1 MYLAK
6 LEIFGFK
13 SFAQKTSIGFSE
25 GVTSIVGPNGCGKT
39 NIVDAI
45 RWCLGE
51 QKSSALRSDKME
63 NVIFNG
69 TTNRKPMGMAEVSL
83 TIENTKGIL
92 PTEYTDITITRRIFR
107 SGESEYLLNK
117 NLCRLKDIVNLFMD
131 TGIGANA
138 YSVIE
143 LKMVETILSNKAE
156 ERRTMFEEAAAVNKY
171 KLRRRLALRKLD
183 EVKIDLTRVND
194 IVSEVSKK
202 VNSLERQAKKADR
215 YNHLSTALRE
225 KELDLAEREMCLFSI
240 KTVEANKLREENQQR
255 KNQLESNIAKSTNKL
270 ESFKNTLAAAESKL
284 KQKRDEVADYTE
296 KAYNI
301 KNIISISNE
310 RINSLLANIDR
321 YIKELDELK
330 TQLEETAKSI
340 ESKNLE
346 IEETRTNSRLKQV
359 EQQLIVGKAKEYKE
373 NLDEKREELKVHSN
387 AVVTK
392 LKELSDQENLLSNS
406 QQALNNKN
414 EEITG
419 LNNKILELTNDVAK
433 TVGFIENLT
442 GERDS
447 AAKKL
452 QEAESNYTK
461 KLIEKE
467 ELESE
472 LNKLRESELELKARV
487 NGLDDKII
495 FVQNLVDNLEGVS
508 KGTKFLFENNEWADN
523 EIVLMANVGNTD
535 ENYRLAVEAAL
546 RNNLNNILVLSL
558 TDLKEGIKYLKE
570 NDLGRASFYMLNK
583 DNSDKKKFSG
593 KIIEFFNNCIRKKIE
608 TSDGFV
614 SWTLPLIKTDER
626 WSRFFNKILKQS
638 AVVNNLETAVQ
649 LSLKHPGFS
658 FTTLSGDYADSL
670 GIIESGTPPKVD
682 DSLFGK
688 KQLIAELKDELP
700 EKKKE
705 LKELSVKIKMHEEKI
720 NQIDLR
726 LLSEE
731 GKMLVNDLANIE
743 KQVAQF
749 EFEKSRADDEI
760 ENTHSLIK
768 ELAASAN
775 KIDNKRAE
783 LSDKLEKLYGEKSE
797 DDLLKMQLEEEFNKY
812 EEEHN
817 STISKSNVLNLE
829 LERYLGEIKSLENSI
844 NQAENNIKTIKNT
857 ISKREI
863 NIQSAH
869 DEISTVK
876 ITAEEKELDYK
887 ELENKKDE
895 LRKEKIEIESDY
907 NNLKEEITTLEK
919 EQRKNINDK
928 EVVLDSIRDSDI
940 KLNEIKI
947 KKENLIEQID
957 ENYSLTIE
965 QKSFDDLDS
974 FKFSET
980 REEVHNLKV
989 KIRNL
994 GPINLLAY
1002 SEFEEERSRMEFL
1015 IKQRDDLV
1023 ESEKDIVKTIDEIN
1037 NTAQAQF
1044 LETFNSIR
1052 ENFIKVFRILFDP
1065 GDEVDLQLE
1074 KDADPLEAKIE
1085 ITAKPKGKKPTSIEL
1100 LSGGEKTLTAIAL
1113 LFAIYLVKPSPFCI
1127 LDEIDAPLDDANVDR
1142 FTNILRDFSKETQ
1155 FIVVTHNKRTME
1167 SAKTLYGVTMQE
1179 EGISKL
1185 VSVQFNEDLVA

>member
-1 MYLAK
+1 M
-6 LEIFGFK
+6 EIFGFK
-13 SFAQKTSIGFSE
+13 SFAQKTTIDFSE

-69 TTNRKPMGMAEVSL
+69 TTNRKPMGMSEVSL

-156 ERRTMFEEAAAVNKY
+156 ERRTMFEEAAGVNKY

-183 EVKIDLTRVND
+183 EVKSDLIRVND

-202 VNSLERQAKKADR
+202 VSSLERQAKKADR
-215 YNHLSTALRE
+215 YNNLSITLRE
-225 KELDLAEREMCLFSI
+225 NELDLAEREMYLFSI
-240 KTVEANKLREENQQR
+240 QTAKSNKLREENQQS
-255 KNQLESNIAKSTNKL
+255 KNQLESNIAKSTDEL
-270 ESFKNTLAAAESKL
+270 ESFKNDLGSAEIKL

-296 KAYNI
+296 KAYNV

-310 RINSLLANIDR
+310 RINSLLANSDR
-321 YIKELDELK
+321 YTKELGELK

-346 IEETRTNSRLKQV
+346 IEQTRENSRLKQV
-359 EQQLIVGKAKEYKE
+359 EQQLIVEKVKE
-373 NLDEKREELKVHSN
+373 NKEHLEEKREKLKAHSDL
-387 AVVTK
+387 AVTK
-392 LKELSDQENLLSNS
+392 LKELSNQENLLSNT
-406 QQALNNKN
+406 QHALNAKN
-414 EEITG
+414 EEITR
-419 LNNKILELTNDVAK
+419 LNNKILQLTNDVAK
-433 TVGFIENLT
+433 TVGFVENLT
-442 GERDS
+442 EERDS

-452 QEAESNYTK
+452 EEAESNYTK

-467 ELESE
+467 ELESG
-472 LNKLRESELELKARV
+472 LTKLRESELELKALI
-487 NGLDDKII
+487 NGLEDKII
-495 FVQNLVDNLEGVS
+495 FIQNLVENLEGVS
-508 KGTKFLFENNEWADN
+508 KGTKFLFENNDWAKN
-523 EIVLMANVGNTD
+523 EIALLANVGNTN
-535 ENYRLAVEAAL
+535 ENHHLAVEAAL
-546 RNNLNNILVLSL
+546 RNNLNNILVFSI
-558 TDLKEGIKYLKE
+558 TDLKEGIKSLKE
-570 NDLGRASFYMLNK
+570 NDLGRASFYLLNK
-583 DNSDKKKFSG
+583 DNADKKKLG
-593 KIIEFFNNCIRKKIE
+593 EKIIEFFSNGRRKKIE
-608 TSDGFV
+608 NSDGFV
-614 SWTLPLIKTDER
+614 SWTSPLIKTDER
-626 WSRFFNKILKQS
+626 WSRFFDKILRQS

-649 LSLKHPGFS
+649 FSLKYPGFS
-658 FTTLSGDYADSL
+658 FITPSGDYADSS
-670 GIIESGTPPKVD
+670 GIIESGAPPKVD

-688 KQLIAELKDELP
+688 KQLIGELKDKLP

-705 LKELSVKIKMHEEKI
+705 LGELSLKIKMQEEKI
-720 NQIDLR
+720 NQIDFR

-749 EFEKSRADDEI
+749 EFEKSRADVEI

-775 KIDNKRAE
+775 KIDNSRAE
-783 LSDKLEKLYGEKSE
+783 LSGILKKLYEGKSE
-797 DDLLKMQLEEEFNKY
+797 EDLLKMRLEEEFNKY

-817 STISKSNVLNLE
+817 FIISKSNVLNLE
-829 LERYLGEIKSLENSI
+829 LERFLGDVKSLENSI
-844 NQAENNIKTIKNT
+844 KQAEDNIETIKNT

-863 NIQSAH
+863 DIQSAG
-869 DEISTVK
+869 DEISTIN
-876 ITAEEKELDYK
+876 ITAEEKKIDYK
-887 ELENKKDE
+887 ELESKKDE
-895 LRKEKIEIESDY
+895 LKKEEIEIESNY
-907 NNLKEEITTLEK
+907 NKLKEKITALEK
-919 EQRKNINDK
+919 EQRKYINDK
-928 EVVLDSIRDSDI
+928 EVVLDSIRDADI

-974 FKFSET
+974 FNFKEN

-1015 IKQRDDLV
+1015 TKQRDDLV
-1023 ESEKDIVKTIDEIN
+1023 ESEKDIIKTIDEIN
-1037 NTAQAQF
+1037 HTAQAQF

-1065 GDEVDLQLE
+1065 GDEADLQLE
-1074 KDADPLEAKIE
+1074 KDTDPLEAKIE
-1085 ITAKPKGKKPTSIEL
+1085 ITAKPKGKRPTSIEL

-1127 LDEIDAPLDDANVDR
+1127 LDEIDAPLDDANIDR